1 MDLYGCDIRGL
12 CLNGDHG
19 DPALWT
25 RWIQHRKKLLQR
37 WKRTSV
43 VVVGYLFVLFSY
55 VYVCFVLF
63 RCVVIWT
70 VLSPVLRVLFMI
82 LYMMIF
88 VGHVF
93 YFLQKVFLLPCVIS
107 NLLVV
112 FLSFSLVSFLIS
124 LFVTSSLSDMVV
136 S

>member
-1 MDLYGCDIRGL
+1 MDT
-12 CLNGDHG
+12 
-19 DPALWT
+19 AQKEASAEVET
-25 RWIQHRKKLLQR
+25 
-37 WKRTSV
+37 KRTSV
-43 VVVGYLFVLFSY
+43 VVVGYSFVLFSY

-63 RCVVIWT
+63 RCVVIWI

-93 YFLQKVFLLPCVIS
+93 YFLQKVFLHPCVIS

-112 FLSFSLVSFLIS
+112 FLYFSLVSFLIS
-124 LFVTSSLSDMVV
+124 LFVTSSLSDMVA

>member
-1 MDLYGCDIRGL
+1 MDVTSGACVSMVIMVIQPSGQGGYSTERSFCRGGNEHQLWSWGISLFCFRMCMCALY
-12 CLNGDHG
+12 
-19 DPALWT
+19 
-25 RWIQHRKKLLQR
+25 
-37 WKRTSV
+37 
-43 VVVGYLFVLFSY
+43 
-55 VYVCFVLF
+55 CFV
-63 RCVVIWT
+63 
-70 VLSPVLRVLFMI
+70 VLWSPVLRVLFMI